1 MAIKKTSVNL
11 TDRAQEALEAITEK
25 TGLSQS
31 HVLEALLCQ
40 AETVLLVVKWQEIQ
54 LPELPSLK
62 AKGAKNKPKP

>member
-11 TDRAQEALEAITEK
+11 TDKAQAALEALTEK

-54 LPELPSLK
+54 LPELPELK
-62 AKGAKNKPKP
+62 TKPKKKKP